1 MRICSHHTFLHSS
14 LARFLVLRTV
24 SFCSRSFKASHILI
38 SGDGLVTLSGLS
50 HLHSLLKHGQRHRA
64 VFDFP
69 QFSTSVQPWLS
80 PELLRQV
87 SCGYCCCVCVSQ
99 MSLSLTKG
107 QLCPWFFWWM
117 AATRPFSS
125 HTCVRNFKL
134 WKHLSGGSWFCA
146 LGALFHCSPSFI
158 KRTPGYLSAVRT
170 KALYCAYRIYMDI
183 MWSQI
188 FTVLGSQPVNWPAG
202 RYLSRT
208 CIGLR

>member
-1 MRICSHHTFLHSS
+1 MAWWPSLACPTCIVCLSTDKGIGLCLISHSS
-14 LARFLVLRTV
+14 AHQ
-24 SFCSRSFKASHILI
+24 CSRGWVQNYWDRSAVATAVVS
-38 SGDGLVTLSGLS
+38 VC
-50 HLHSLLKHGQRHRA
+50 LKCLWVWLKDSCVLG
-64 VFDFP
+64 FFGEWLP
-69 QFSTSVQPWLS
+69 QDL
-80 PELLRQV
+80 
-87 SCGYCCCVCVSQ
+87 
-99 MSLSLTKG
+99 
-107 QLCPWFFWWM
+107 
-117 AATRPFSS
+117 FSS